1 MQGLRNIVGLVVAGL
16 AFASATPN
24 AIAQET
30 TFTFTC
36 QEFGGGSP
44 PEPLGDREGHAIS
57 VGNYSCRADSGPLA
71 GGVLTGTGIWEWD
84 KTNAKMIS
92 NGGVIRKPGASAG
105 YQITDG
111 KLALTIT
118 DGKVTGATGEG
129 AGTYSVAVGDAAS
142 LNGKSFTWT
151 TKSTG
156 PGTFQI
162 DVKIK

>member
-1 MQGLRNIVGLVVAGL
+1 MQGLRNIVGLAAAG
-16 AFASATPN
+16 FAITTITPN

-36 QEFGGGSP
+36 QDFGVGG
-44 PEPLGDREGHAIS
+44 PEQLGDREGHAIS
-57 VGNYSCRADSGPLA
+57 AGNYSCRADSGPLA

-84 KTNAKMIS
+84 KSSAKMIS
-92 NGGVIRKPGASAG
+92 NGGVVRKPGSSAG
-105 YQITDG
+105 YQITEG

-129 AGTYSVAVGDAAS
+129 AGIYSVAVGDAAS
-142 LNGKSFTWT
+142 LNGKSFSWT

-156 PGTFQI
+156 PLMFQI